1 MILDDIVMQTY
12 KRLEM
17 QKQKISLEE
26 MKSLADNCPIYYDFP
41 FEKAMRKQEM
51 NYILEVKK
59 ASPSKGII
67 DQDFDYMSIA
77 KEYESIGADAISVLT
92 EPHFFYGSPDYL
104 KEIKK
109 AVHIPILRK
118 DFIIDEYMIYEAK
131 VIGADAILLI
141 CSILTQDQLTKF
153 MKIAYSLGLSVL
165 VETHDAMEIQR
176 ALNAKAK
183 MIGVNNRHLQDFTVD
198 LNTSINL
205 RKLIPNDIIF
215 ISESGIH
222 THADIQSL
230 TKQHVNAILIGEAL
244 MTSQHKQKT
253 FDILRGYHEN

>member
-1 MILDDIVMQTY
+1 MILDKIVKQTY

-26 MKSLADNCPIYYDFP
+26 MKLLAEKQPIHYDFP
-41 FEKAMRKQEM
+41 FEKALKKQDM
-51 NYILEVKK
+51 AYILEVKK

-67 DQDFDYMSIA
+67 DQNFHYIDIA
-77 KEYESIGADAISVLT
+77 KEYEKIGADAISVLT
-92 EPHFFYGSPDYL
+92 EPHFFYGSSDHL

-109 AVHIPILRK
+109 VIHIPLLRK

-131 VIGADAILLI
+131 AIGADAILLI
-141 CSILTQDQLTKF
+141 CAILSQEQLIKF
-153 MKIAYSLGLSVL
+153 MNIANQLGLSVL

-176 ALNAKAK
+176 ALNAHARI
-183 MIGVNNRHLQDFTVD
+183 IGVNNRHLQDFTVD

-205 RKLIPNDIIF
+205 RQQIPNDIIF

-222 THADIQSL
+222 THEDIQRL
-230 TKQHVNAILIGEAL
+230 TKQHVNAVLIGETL
-244 MTSQHKQKT
+244 MTSTHKQKT
-253 FDILRGYHEN
+253 FDILRGYDEN